1 MSKPWPNVALGE
13 VLNRSE
19 ETIALQPDAEYRQ
32 ITVKLWGKGVVLRGF

>member
-13 VLNRSE
+13 VSNRSE

-32 ITVKLWGKGVVLRGF
+32 ITVKLWGEGVVLRGF